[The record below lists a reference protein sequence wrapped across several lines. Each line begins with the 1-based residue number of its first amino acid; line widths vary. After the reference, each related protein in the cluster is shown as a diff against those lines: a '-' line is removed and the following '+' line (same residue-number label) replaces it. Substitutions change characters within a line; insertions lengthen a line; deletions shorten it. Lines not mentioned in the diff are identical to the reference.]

1 MSKYLHTVVDFY
13 LEGDSVPKTGYVV
26 SELDNIAKIRVEHGP
41 NHGLLFDVEFDNII
55 DDSFESFELEDQK
68 LYSWYDG
75 E

>member
-13 LEGDSVPKTGYVV
+13 LEGDSIPKTGYVV
-26 SELDNIAKIRVEHGP
+26 SEIDNIVKIRVEHGP
-41 NHGLLFDVEFDNII
+41 CHGLFFNVELENII
-55 DDSFESFELEDQK
+55 DDSFEGFDSEDQK